1 SRRLGTAP
9 VIPDT
14 SYTMDAVDG
23 AAAGPKTVSLFGKVF
38 PKDAFICRL
47 FYFFY
52 FASFGSLFPLLA
64 VYFKQLGMTPA
75 QAGLLLGI
83 RPLMEFASHPFWG
96 MFAARFK
103 REKLLLLF
111 SLASLIV
118 FTLMIGFVQP
128 QTPMCVVYMP
138 EMNRTCKMALS
149 PAGRVV
155 HGGVL
160 GLVKNSAGLGRN
172 RRQASPQLI
181 DTIIDMSMLEDNFVA
196 GMAPQYITNETVCNY
211 EFHREGILVSPPHS
225 SRVYREPAVQ
235 QAFMLLLLLICLGE
249 WFSSP
254 AVPLADS
261 ATLYACRDNPK
272 DYKMIRIFGSIGWSI
287 AMFLMGI
294 GLDYSDTF
302 RNHPCP
308 AANTTEKNYTLCF
321 VMCSFFAFVSMLL
334 ATQMK
339 FGEDSTIPTEVGGL
353 IMDTRTDEVAPA
365 VAEKARARQLQSD
378 ASAENSWLTAA
389 KALRN
394 IHIVV
399 YLVWVMTI
407 GLGAGLIFAFL
418 YWHLQDLGGSPAL
431 FGIMTVLNHGS
442 EMFMNMHVFKLIN
455 KYGHVKIMIM
465 CLLANVVRFLLIATL
480 DNPWMVLPLQIMQG
494 MTLATTWAAATT
506 YITLIA
512 PENIRSSAQG
522 ILNFV
527 FNGVGR
533 GLGTI
538 AGGFIIN
545 IVGTR
550 AVFVFYALICG
561 AVAGGGFAI
570 NKFFRYEGIKYS
582 QNNMFDDNDD
592 AMDMMNAPQGL
603 PIRREGG
610 KLTEAFSA
618 QTTAVNSNYGT
629 IDPAQDAYQD
639 AYDQYVTTGR

>member
-1 SRRLGTAP
+1 MRKGRNSSGTNAKGEG
-9 VIPDT
+9 T
-14 SYTMDAVDG
+14 STEMNEEN
-23 AAAGPKTVSLFGKVF
+23 
-38 PKDAFICRL
+38 AFICRL

-96 MFAARFK
+96 MFASRFK
-103 REKLLLLF
+103 REKLLLIF
-111 SLASLIV
+111 SLIAMIV

-128 QTPMCVVYMP
+128 TTPFCIVYAP
-138 EMNRTCKMALS
+138 EGNQSCQSVLS
-149 PAGRVV
+149 PAGRTA
-155 HGGVL
+155 HGLL
-160 GLVKNSAGLGRN
+160 GLVKDTAGMGRKK
-172 RRQASPQLI
+172 RQASPQLI
-181 DTIIDMSMLEDNFVA
+181 DTIIDMSMLDNEHVA
-196 GMAPQYITNETVCNY
+196 GLAPKYITTKEVCNY
-211 EFHREGILVSPPHS
+211 DEKAQGVLVSPPHS
-225 SRVYREPAVQ
+225 TRVYREPGVQ
-235 QAFMLLLLLICLGE
+235 QAFMLILLLICLGE

-261 ATLYACRDNPK
+261 ATLYACRENPK

-287 AMFLMGI
+287 AMCLMGV

-308 AANTTEKNYTLCF
+308 ARENSTSEKNYTLCF
-321 VMCSFFAFVSMLL
+321 VMCSIFTFVSCLL

-339 FGEDSTIPTEVGGL
+339 FGEDSTIPTAVGGL

-365 VAEKARARQLQSD
+365 VVEKAKARQLQADS
-378 ASAENSWLTAA
+378 SAENTWLTAA

-407 GLGAGLIFAFL
+407 GLGAGIIFAFL

-431 FGIMTVLNHGS
+431 FGIMTVVNHGS
-442 EMFMNMHVFKLIN
+442 EMFMNMHVFKFIN

-465 CLLANVVRFLLIATL
+465 CLGANVIRFLLIAML

-494 MTLATTWAAATT
+494 VVLATTWAAATT

-522 ILNFV
+522 ILNFLY
-527 FNGVGR
+527 NGVGR
-533 GLGTI
+533 GLGAI
-538 AGGFIIN
+538 AGGLVIN
-545 IVGTR
+545 VIGTR
-550 AVFVFYALICG
+550 AVFVLYALWC
-561 AVAGGGFAI
+561 AAAAGGGYAI

-582 QNNMFDDNDD
+582 ANMFDDNED
-592 AMDMMNAPQGL
+592 AIDMMSAPQGL

-629 IDPAQDAYQD
+629 IDPTQDAYQVD
-639 AYDQYVTTGR
+639 PIAFLRFTEL